1 MPKRSSSASTAS
13 QRSATAR
20 SHKRAK
26 IGETEANSI
35 PTPAEP
41 EENREEICEE
51 NHEPI
56 LKEDAKKNGNKVT
69 IIRDPMYYFEDGNL
83 TLRVCQVLFKVHSSL
98 LKAHSEHFLIK
109 LNPSSQVD
117 GRTVPGGTSDEDAII
132 VPDTQPSQLRQLMKV
147 IYCLPSNNVV
157 FGDNDFLVGNF
168 ECYLNVAI
176 LSRRFDMQAMQQWA
190 EKKLVDLVHRSGKL
204 LADQL
209 DKAKDSDDYTYPD
222 DVSGANGDPASYNAF
237 IFMEAIQYARAVSHH
252 NLLHDMLSIL
262 EYYSALP
269 EPDLIYFIAFFRIG
283 DLRKTDSSLFGF
295 FFVLLLNV
303 GNRMWVDKV
312 FTQEE
317 RMALFSAQS
326 FLTPLPESL
335 KTSIFAPLFARPANA
350 NEFAVI
356 LSETSNCKEDVFAQW
371 LNAFPTDYYNGVNS
385 REFSV
390 SIKALTTLPFHR
402 LKFITGVGRICS
414 TCRPII
420 IKKLDQDIQEVF
432 ARLAGYYRVYD

>member
-1 MPKRSSSASTAS
+1 MPKRSGSTSTAS
-13 QRSATAR
+13 QRSETTR

-26 IGETEANSI
+26 VDETEANST
-35 PTPAEP
+35 PTPEEP
-41 EENREEICEE
+41 EENHEEICEE
-51 NHEPI
+51 NHKPI
-56 LKEDAKKNGNKVT
+56 LKEDAKKNGKKVT

-83 TLRVCQVLFKVHSSL
+83 TLRVGQVLFKVHSSL

-117 GRTVPGGTSDEDAII
+117 VPGGTSDEDAII

-168 ECYLNVAI
+168 ECYLNVAL
-176 LSRRFDMQAMQQWA
+176 LSRKLDMQAMQQWA
-190 EKKLVDLVHRSGKL
+190 EKKLADLAHRSGKL

-209 DKAKDSDDYTYPD
+209 NIFDDKARDSDNYIYLK
-222 DVSGANGDPASYNAF
+222 DVPSAKGDPGSYNAF

-262 EYYSALP
+262 EYYSALS
-269 EPDLIYFIAFFRIG
+269 EPDLTYFIAFFRIG

-295 FFVLLLNV
+295 FFILLLNV
-303 GNRMWVDKV
+303 GNRVWVDKA

-335 KTSIFAPLFARPANA
+335 KTSIFAPVFARPANA
-350 NEFAVI
+350 NEFAAI
-356 LSETSNCKEDVFAQW
+356 LSETNNCKEDVFAQW
-371 LNAFPTDYYNGVNS
+371 LLAFPTDYYNGVNS
-385 REFSV
+385 REFLV

-402 LKFITGVGRICS
+402 LKFITGVSRICS
-414 TCRPII
+414 TCR
-420 IKKLDQDIQEVF
+420 Q
-432 ARLAGYYRVYD
+432 